1 MTLEELKQEIEQRT
15 GVQASLLKGETVEEN
30 IAYAKAVLAF
40 RKEHEAQRPKTA
52 GEQFAAW
59 YKATQGIED
68 TDEAGAALA
77 DIEERARVEAGGY
90 PMLQDGGVNVHVGDC
105 RSAREQFADWI
116 GQQTAFDP
124 FKEADGWY
132 FMDSLYV
139 RSAKLTTKECKEIGY
154 KWNPTVHPEAK

>member
-77 DIEERARVEAGGY
+77 EIEEQARLDAGGY
-90 PMLQDGGVNVHVGDC
+90 PILQDGGSVNVNTGDG
-105 RSAREQFADWI
+105 RTAREQFADWL
-116 GQQTAFDP
+116 GQKTAFDP
-124 FKEADGWY
+124 FKEADGWKR
-132 FMDSLYV
+132 LV
-139 RSAKLTTKECKEIGY
+139 
-154 KWNPTVHPEAK
+154 